1 MSKWVAVCHIRMNVK
16 VGFVLSG
23 AGEQSAGAGGA
34 CQAHQ
39 QFLSLLGAS
48 YCRQL
53 SRDAGRKAAA
63 GATFVCL
70 QIDKNC
76 LGHLKGFG
84 KGVVGD
90 KALSRDNDERAET
103 ENERAAG

>member
-1 MSKWVAVCHIRMNVK
+1 MPSSPAVS
-16 VGFVLSG
+16 VLAWNFSLQT
-23 AGEQSAGAGGA
+23 AEQRCWKEG
-34 CQAHQ
+34 
-39 QFLSLLGAS
+39 
-48 YCRQL
+48 CR
-53 SRDAGRKAAA
+53 